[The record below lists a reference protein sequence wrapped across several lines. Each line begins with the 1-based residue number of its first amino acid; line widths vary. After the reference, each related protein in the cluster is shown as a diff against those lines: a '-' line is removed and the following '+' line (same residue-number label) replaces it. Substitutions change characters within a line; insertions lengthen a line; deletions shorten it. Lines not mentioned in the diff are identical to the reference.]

1 MNCTSVDV
9 YANVTHE
16 GAAAKSL
23 LRPGARGQVLA
34 ALDSVAYLMTSAQ
47 ELLWVASSA
56 APMHRRCLRLSAS
69 LPRLA
74 PGTAFCVADSRL
86 RIDPGLVVNCA
97 AASLWLPARVDPD
110 QVVEISELPERVRA
124 LVATLDCGQAHGF
137 GRCIADLVRGALAFA
152 VGTGDPV
159 ITQGQPLVQNLTDAW
174 RSQDR
179 RRIALAVDA
188 LVGFGIGLT
197 PCGDDFL
204 GGWLFG
210 VRTLRAAYPD
220 LDLPDLP
227 VFGERHR
234 RWTNPISFTLLD
246 DLAKGHATE
255 PLHHIANGI
264 LSGAPLDNL
273 RPAIL
278 RLTSIGHSTGWD
290 TLSGLLAGLLLAETR
305 EGVSPCANG
314 LQR

>member
-1 MNCTSVDV
+1 MNRTCVNV
-9 YANVTHE
+9 YASATHE
-16 GAAAKSL
+16 GAAAKAL
-23 LRPGARGQVLA
+23 LRPGTRGRVLA
-34 ALDSVAYLMTSAQ
+34 ALDSVAYLLTASQ
-47 ELLWVASSA
+47 ELLWLASSA

-74 PGTAFCVADSRL
+74 RGAAFCVADSRL

-97 AASLWLPARVDPD
+97 PASLWLPAHVDPD
-110 QVVEISELPERVRA
+110 QVVDISGLPGRVRA
-124 LVATLDCGQAHGF
+124 LAATLDCRQAHGF
-137 GRCIADLVRGALAFA
+137 GRCIADLVGCRPSFA

-159 ITQGQPLVQNLTDAW
+159 ITQGQVLVQNLTEAW

-179 RRIALAVDA
+179 RRIALTVDA
-188 LVGFGIGLT
+188 LVGFGTGLT

-264 LSGAPLDNL
+264 LSGEPLDNL

-278 RLTSIGHSTGWD
+278 QLTSIGHSTGWD
-290 TLSGLLAGLLLAETR
+290 TLSGLLAGLPLAETR